1 LSSIPGSINRSVLL
15 PVSRTVS
22 SSSWLPYALG
32 AIGIGAIVYGLS
44 RISVVRDVV
53 SSGYDG
59 VSDMFGGNDIAS
71 DLEDSFGFDEDVR
84 VLEND
89 LNSLKRS
96 M

>member
-1 LSSIPGSINRSVLL
+1 M
-15 PVSRTVS
+15 
-22 SSSWLPYALG
+22 PYALG

-44 RISVVRDVV
+44 RISAVRDVI

-84 VLEND
+84 VLKND
-89 LNSLKRS
+89 LSELNRTL
-96 M
+96 

>member
-1 LSSIPGSINRSVLL
+1 M
-15 PVSRTVS
+15 
-22 SSSWLPYALG
+22 PYALG

-44 RISVVRDVV
+44 RISAVRSVI
-53 SSGYDG
+53 SSGYEG

-84 VLEND
+84 VISND
-89 LNSLKRS
+89 LNELNRA

>member
-1 LSSIPGSINRSVLL
+1 MYGLTRITAVRSV
-15 PVSRTVS
+15 
-22 SSSWLPYALG
+22 
-32 AIGIGAIVYGLS
+32 I
-44 RISVVRDVV
+44 

-84 VLEND
+84 VLKND
-89 LNSLKRS
+89 LNELNRA